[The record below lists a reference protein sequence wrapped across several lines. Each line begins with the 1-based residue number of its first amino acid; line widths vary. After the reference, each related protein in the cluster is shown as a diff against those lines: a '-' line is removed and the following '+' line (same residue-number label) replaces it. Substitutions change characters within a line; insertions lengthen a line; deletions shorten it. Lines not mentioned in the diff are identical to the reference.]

1 MKPILI
7 KVGAFADNQITIIER
22 CDPYFNTP
30 FHFHP
35 ECELVFVTESNGKRI
50 VGDSIESFE
59 VGDMV
64 FLGPHIPH
72 VWYNDETYYQNN
84 EQLKARSVVIY
95 FPKDIF
101 GDKFYGLPE
110 TKALTDLF
118 HRAQR
123 GMKIEGPT
131 YDLLKEEIL
140 TLPKKEGLERII
152 SLLGIL
158 KVLTETKDVH
168 YLASTGYSHAFNAKD
183 NHKIDEV
190 FKYVMSNFSKE
201 ISLHDVASITN
212 LSPQSFCRFFKNRTK
227 KSFVQFLNEVRIG
240 HACKRLTEEDWSIAE
255 IAYSCGFKNLSNFNR
270 FFKEIVGK
278 TPKEY
283 KNELRLK
290 EA

>member
-1 MKPILI
+1 L
-7 KVGAFADNQITIIER
+7 
-22 CDPYFNTP
+22 
-30 FHFHP
+30 
-35 ECELVFVTESNGKRI
+35 S
-50 VGDSIESFE
+50 
-59 VGDMV
+59 
-64 FLGPHIPH
+64 
-72 VWYNDETYYQNN
+72 
-84 EQLKARSVVIY
+84 
-95 FPKDIF
+95 
-101 GDKFYGLPE
+101 
-110 TKALTDLF
+110 
-118 HRAQR
+118 
-123 GMKIEGPT
+123 
-131 YDLLKEEIL
+131 
-140 TLPKKEGLERII
+140 LPKKEGLERII
-152 SLLGIL
+152 SLLSIL
-158 KVLTETKDVH
+158 KVLAETKDVQ

-190 FKYVMSNFSKE
+190 FKYVMGNFSKE
-201 ISLHDVASITN
+201 ISLQDVASITN